1 VQQIPYQC
9 KLHPITDSFGIE
21 AWAKR
26 DLIFWY
32 VSLRVRF
39 NLNALFTRTVL
50 SYFRDF
56 ILLLLSSLNKN
67 TKLLKKDGQQKKK
80 YLAWKIADQL
90 CFSFNKIRR
99 LYWRSI
105 ALGARGCDLKLLR

>member
-1 VQQIPYQC
+1 MQQIPYQC

-21 AWAKR
+21 AWSKR

-67 TKLLKKDGQQKKK
+67 TKLLKKDGQQKKNTWRGR
-80 YLAWKIADQL
+80 LQI
-90 CFSFNKIRR
+90 SFAFR
-99 LYWRSI
+99 LTR
-105 ALGARGCDLKLLR
+105 LGVCTGDLLPWVQEVAV